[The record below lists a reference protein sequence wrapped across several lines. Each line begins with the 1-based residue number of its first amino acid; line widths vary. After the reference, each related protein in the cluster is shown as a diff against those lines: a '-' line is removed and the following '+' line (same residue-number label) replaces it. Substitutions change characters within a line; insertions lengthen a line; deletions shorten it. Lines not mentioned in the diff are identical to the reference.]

1 MNERPA
7 VVTLHPKRDNK
18 PKLSYCDQIQYLK
31 NKGITFNTMSDR
43 DAMDYLENRN
53 NYFKLTSYR
62 SNFNKIDGIYQ
73 NLEFAYLVDLAN
85 IDAQLRRFII
95 TTSLNTEHA
104 MKVALLRYITK
115 DSHEDGY
122 EIVDAFKHNRRPAFD
137 QAINFLSQS
146 QYSSDLYNKHH
157 NDPSVWVLLEI
168 LSFGGLGQFV
178 EFYRTR
184 NQSKTITVYSKIFKF
199 AKNLRNAAAHSNPL
213 LVNLFTDREFIPR
226 PTPEIVSFGKMMGI
240 DRGYLQDSKINDL
253 VALFVMTKSLNSKEA
268 ISHISQ
274 QATNVLNR
282 FDKHADYY
290 ANVPSVQQFKKLFS
304 KMIDY
309 LNS

>member
-1 MNERPA
+1 MEEHTA
-7 VVTLHPKRDNK
+7 HPKREDK
-18 PKLSYCDQIQYLK
+18 PKLSYQDQINHLK
-31 NKGITFNTMSDR
+31 EKNIKFNIMTER
-43 DAMDYLENRN
+43 DAMSYLESRN
-53 NYFKLTSYR
+53 YYFKLTSYR
-62 SNFNKIDGIYQ
+62 SNFKKIDGVYQ

-104 MKVALLRYITK
+104 MKVTLIRYITS
-115 DSHEDGY
+115 DPNEDGY
-122 EIVDAFKHNRRPAFD
+122 EIVDAFKHNRSSAFD
-137 QAINFLSQS
+137 QAINYLSQS
-146 QYSSDLYNKHH
+146 EYSLDLYNKHH
-157 NDPSVWVLLEI
+157 EDPSIWVLIEI

-178 EFYRTR
+178 EFYKSR
-184 NQSKTITVYSKIFKF
+184 NNTKTISIYAKIFKF

-226 PTPEIVSFGKMMGI
+226 PTTEMVSFGKKMGI
-240 DRGYLQDSKINDL
+240 NRSYIQDSKINDL
-253 VALFVMTKSLNSKEA
+253 IALFVLTKSLNSKEA
-268 ISHISQ
+268 VTHISK
-274 QATNVLNR
+274 QATDVINR

-290 ANVPSVQQFKKLFS
+290 IDVASIQQFKKLLS